1 MSTETKT
8 NLRQSD
14 TKIMVEGILASKDL
28 EQITDKNGNKGI
40 RGSLSIKV
48 DDLNTIRF
56 KVYVGEKKSNGD
68 KNPAWDGMVTVMNE
82 YKSIAD
88 VGIDSA
94 DRVRVS
100 RGTFNTYKNQNGQD
114 VVTYQS
120 NFFNRIDRELN
131 PERFFAAEVFIKAKS
146 WEVDSEGNETGRLK
160 IRGIAPNYNG
170 IDILDMVAP
179 KEQNGNDNFAV
190 DADNLFEIGTTFM
203 INGQIVNSRVEKKAH
218 AALGTIKGEVEYKN
232 ELVITGC
239 GDQYEEPLAYDADA
253 INHAIQ
259 EYEDEQ
265 ASRRQEKEK
274 VPFTQK
280 PSAAASGRAGLS
292 F

>member
-1 MSTETKT
+1 MSDVKT

-14 TKIMVEGILASKDL
+14 TKIQVEGILATKEL
-28 EQITDKNGNKGI
+28 EQITDKNGNQGI

-56 KVYVGEKKSNGD
+56 KVYVGEKKSNGE
-68 KNPAWDGMVTVMNE
+68 KNGAWDGMVTVMNE

-88 VGIDSA
+88 VGVDAA

-100 RGTFNTYKNQNGQD
+100 KGTFNTYKNQNGQD
-114 VVTYQS
+114 VTTYQS
-120 NFFNRIDRELN
+120 NFFNRVDRELN
-131 PERFFAAEVFIKAKS
+131 PERFFSAEVFIKAKS

-170 IDILDMVAP
+170 IDILDMIVP
-179 KEQNGNDNFAV
+179 KEYDGNDSFAV
-190 DADNLFEIGTTFM
+190 DADNLFEIGTTFKM
-203 INGQIVNSRVEKKAH
+203 NGQIVNSRVEKKAH

-239 GDQYEEPLAYDADA
+239 SDQYEDSLAYDADS
-253 INHAIQ
+253 INLAIQ
-259 EYEDEQ
+259 EYENVQ
-265 ASRRQEKEK
+265 ASRKQESEK
-274 VPFTQK
+274 KPAAK

>member
-8 NLRQSD
+8 NLRQSK
-14 TKIMVEGILASKDL
+14 TKIQVEGILATKDL
-28 EQITDKNGNKGI
+28 EEVTDKNGNKGI

-68 KNPAWDGMVTVMNE
+68 HNPTWDGIATVMKE

-88 VGIDSA
+88 VGVENA

-100 RGTFNTYKNQNGQD
+100 NGTFNTYKNQNGQD
-114 VVTYQS
+114 VTTYQS
-120 NFFNRIDRELN
+120 NFFNRVERELV
-131 PERFFAAEVFIKAKS
+131 PERYYSAECFIKAKS

-160 IRGIAPNYNG
+160 LRCISPNYNG
-170 IDILDMVAP
+170 IDILDMVVP
-179 KEQNGNDNFAV
+179 KETEDNSSFAV
-190 DADNLFEIGTTFM
+190 DADNLFEIGTTFQ
-203 INGQIVNSRVEKKAH
+203 IDGQIVNSRVEKKGK
-218 AALGTIKGEVEYKN
+218 AALGTIKSDVEYKN
-232 ELVITGC
+232 ELVVTGC
-239 GDQYEEPLAYDADA
+239 SPQYEDELAYDADS
-253 INHAIQ
+253 INLAIQ
-259 EYEDEQ
+259 EYENTQ
-265 ASRRQEKEK
+265 ASRRAESEKK
-274 VPFTQK
+274 PASK